1 MGLADKLGMA
11 NGELSIDWDLSPADT
26 FGTFESWGGR
36 ERVRNNGE
44 LFYYFYID
52 NWAPPAKL
60 CLMERGVKHA
70 KIIAR
75 VDSPQ
80 EMLDH
85 CVAAQGFDG
94 RDKNYAIDNKVKTWL
109 VNNIFEVEDFS
120 GVHLVDNSEEQE
132 SLETNLPGK
141 DELVSDLE
149 QVRFRTEP
157 VVLGED
163 ELPELV
169 RGHGFYD
176 SRNNPSGSFANYLMD
191 NKDNLTVSDGRTGLM
206 WQRGGCDL
214 TTIRN
219 VQKYVAELN
228 RTNFAGHNDWRMP
241 TLEEAMSLLENNR
254 NQKGVYLHPCFSKEQ
269 PFIFLADYRKPGG
282 YWFIDFKQGTPFWAS
297 GSIPGGFGR
306 VCRSL

>member
-11 NGELSIDWDLSPADT
+11 KGGVCIDWDLSPADT

-36 ERVRNNGE
+36 ERVRNNDE

-60 CLMERGVKHA
+60 YLMERGVKHA

-80 EMLDH
+80 ELLDH
-85 CVAAQGFDG
+85 CVAAQGFNG
-94 RDKNYAIDNKVKTWL
+94 LDKNYAIDQKVKAWL
-109 VNNIFEVEDFS
+109 LNNIFEREDFS
-120 GVHLVDNSEEQE
+120 GVHLVDNSTAKE
-132 SLETNLPGK
+132 SLKTGLPGK
-141 DELVSDLE
+141 DAPVPEVERVQLRTAPMVLREDDL
-149 QVRFRTEP
+149 P
-157 VVLGED
+157 A
-163 ELPELV
+163 LV
-169 RGHGFYD
+169 RRHNFYD
-176 SRNNPSGSFANYLMD
+176 SRNNPAGGFDNYLID
-191 NKDNLTVSDGRTGLM
+191 NQDNLTVSDAATGLM

-219 VQKYVAELN
+219 VHKYVAELN
-228 RTNFAGHNDWRMP
+228 RTRFAGHNDWRLP
-241 TLEEAMSLLENNR
+241 TLEEAMSLLENKVNG
-254 NQKGVYLHPCFSKEQ
+254 KGVYLHPCFSKEQ
-269 PFIFLADYRKPGG
+269 PFIFLADCRKPGG
-282 YWFIDFKQGTPFWAS
+282 YWFVDFKQGTPFWAS